1 MSQKL
6 GENWEIVLFFL
17 SRYQRFLD
25 IGRVKGRKKKNV
37 WRSGLYV
44 KCLPLTSGEL
54 MGISD

>member
-25 IGRVKGRKKKNV
+25 IGRVKGKKK
-37 WRSGLYV
+37 
-44 KCLPLTSGEL
+44 CLEVRLICERVSH
-54 MGISD
+54 